1 MIRHQDNN
9 KLLRSI
15 VSAVIATT
23 VSILPFEHLS
33 VVADAGAQTKSVLC
47 VKRGSRNSSA
57 VYYRSATRCL
67 PGERRLNAEFKGETG
82 PTGATGDVGATGS
95 TGVVGETGATGATG
109 EVGVTGA
116 TGATGI
122 QGEVGATGATGATGS
137 TGATGDIGA
146 TGEVGETGAT
156 GATGPTGLTGA
167 TGEVGATGETGS
179 TGATGATG
187 EIGATGA
194 TGDIGATGA
203 TGATGSSAILSVDP
217 VHGAGTEVAAGANVI
232 FDTIVYSSGN
242 VSYNSATGVVTFNE
256 AGVYNVT
263 WRVAVDGLTD
273 LPLGYDPVT
282 TPPYASF
289 SISSSQGD
297 FITSTLPTYLGS
309 LTGTAIIDVVSA
321 PVTLSLVNSGS
332 SWSVNLANLTS
343 KGSLHISRINNEAS
357 PLNLYVTFN

>member
-33 VVADAGAQTKSVLC
+33 VVADAGAQTKSGLC

-116 TGATGI
+116 TGATGD
-122 QGEVGATGATGATGS
+122 VGAT
-137 TGATGDIGA
+137 GA

-156 GATGPTGLTGA
+156 GATGPTGLT
-167 TGEVGATGETGS
+167 GATGETGS